1 MPYGIGTACGS
12 DKIRPDLC
20 YGGKNMEHLV
30 RKAKKGDAEAFIALI
45 ENQRETL
52 KRVAYAWLRNE
63 EDAADAIQDTILD
76 AYEHIGQLKKPAYF
90 RTWIV
95 RILINNCTRI
105 YRKNKHSAE
114 FEISAD
120 AYNEESYRNDRNNV
134 DTGHADIEF
143 YDLLRS
149 LPEDSRVI
157 FQMYFGEQFTTA
169 EIAKLLHM
177 NESTVRSRIHRGKE
191 KLRGQIDGK

>member
-1 MPYGIGTACGS
+1 M
-12 DKIRPDLC
+12 KNHFRKVLC
-20 YGGKNMEHLV
+20 LGEMKGMDINMEHLV
-30 RKAKKGDAEAFIALI
+30 RKAKKGDAEAFISLI

-52 KRVAYAWLRNE
+52 KRVAYAWLKNE

-76 AYEHIGQLKKPAYF
+76 AYEHIGQLNKADYF

-105 YRKNKHSAE
+105 YRKNKNYAK

-120 AYNEESYRNDRNNV
+120 EYDEECYRSGQDNIDA
-134 DTGHADIEF
+134 GHAEIEF
-143 YDLLRS
+143 YDLLRA

-169 EIAKLLHM
+169 EIARLLHM
-177 NESTVRSRIHRGKE
+177 KENTVKSRIHRGKE
-191 KLRGQIDGK
+191 ELRKQINKK

>member
-1 MPYGIGTACGS
+1 
-12 DKIRPDLC
+12 
-20 YGGKNMEHLV
+20 MEQLV
-30 RKAKKGDAEAFIALI
+30 RKAKKGDAEAFISLI
-45 ENQRETL
+45 ESQRETM
-52 KRVAYAWLRNE
+52 KRIAYAWLKNE

-76 AYEHIGQLKKPAYF
+76 AYEHIGQLNKADYF

-105 YRKNKHSAE
+105 YRKNKKHVE

-120 AYNEESYRNDRNNV
+120 AYTEERYSGDQNNM
-134 DTGHADIEF
+134 DPGHAEIEF
-143 YDLLRS
+143 YDLLQA

-169 EIAKLLHM
+169 EIARLLHM
-177 NESTVRSRIHRGKE
+177 KENTVKSRIHRGKE
-191 KLRGQIDGK
+191 ELRKQIADR

>member
-1 MPYGIGTACGS
+1 
-12 DKIRPDLC
+12 
-20 YGGKNMEHLV
+20 MEHLV
-30 RKAKKGDAEAFIALI
+30 KKAKKGDAEAFIALI
-45 ENQRETL
+45 ESQRETL
-52 KRVAYAWLRNE
+52 KRVAYAWMKNE

-105 YRKNKHSAE
+105 YRLNKNNAR

-120 AYNEESYRNDRNNV
+120 EYCEECYRDARDRV
-134 DTGHADIEF
+134 DVGHADIEF
-143 YDLLRS
+143 YDLLNV
-149 LPEDSRVI
+149 LPEDSRMI

-177 NESTVRSRIHRGKE
+177 KENTVKSRIHRGKE
-191 KLRGQIDGK
+191 ELRKQISGK